1 MRKGFLGLFSTLV
14 AGAATVLA
22 QPPALPPAKTEP
34 LKPVEKLQDP
44 ALGKDTRLL
53 TRGAPDVPAL
63 PDFPCYSA
71 GSCENTCRFGLE
83 YLLWGIQNGPQG
95 QPLVTTSPTGSG
107 GILFNPGVVV
117 LSGGKGI
124 DYEAFSGLNFTIG
137 RWLNSDQTFGIEGSI
152 FYLEESSA
160 IFVANSDVGGNPLLA
175 RPIVNA
181 QTGDE
186 TSILISAPD
195 RFAGGVTVTGTS
207 QLWGA
212 EANFLAGLLKE
223 GTTGIDLL
231 VGYRYLG
238 MDEDLDIRSQSRV
251 LAGGVSGFGGAPVLA
266 PNSLAIRDTFT
277 TVNHF
282 NGGQI
287 GARGTLERG
296 PLRVDVTGKVAF
308 GAVHQEVRIAGFT
321 TLVTP
326 AGVAGTL
333 PGGVLALPTNIG
345 TRSNTDFSVV
355 PEGQIRLA
363 YQITPRLSASLAY
376 TIIYWDNVVRP
387 GDQLVRRVNLLQV
400 PSSLGFGPLVGPRQP
415 APAFNDTRFWAQ
427 GVNFGLGFRF

>member
-14 AGAATVLA
+14 TGAATALA
-22 QPPALPPAKTEP
+22 QPPALPAKAEPPKPLTKEQGPA
-34 LKPVEKLQDP
+34 V
-44 ALGKDTRLL
+44 AKDTKLL
-53 TRGAPDVPAL
+53 TKGAPEVPEQPL
-63 PDFPCYSA
+63 FPCYTVD
-71 GSCENTCRFGLE
+71 SCENTCRFSIE
-83 YLLWGIQNGPQG
+83 YLLWAIQDGPLG
-95 QPLVTTSPTGSG
+95 QPLVTTSPTGSS
-107 GILFNPGVVV
+107 GILFNPGTVV
-117 LSGGKGI
+117 LSGGQGI
-124 DYEAFSGLNFTIG
+124 DYEAFSGINFTVS

-152 FYLEESSA
+152 FILEESSA
-160 IFVANSDVGGNPLLA
+160 IFFANSDVGGNPLLA

-181 QTGDE
+181 VTGDE

-212 EANFLAGLLKE
+212 EANCLVGLLKE

-238 MDEDLDIRSQSRV
+238 MDEDLDIRSQSQV
-251 LAGGVSGFGGAPVLA
+251 LPGGVSAFGGAPVLA
-266 PNSLAIRDTFT
+266 PNALAIRDTFS

-282 NGGQI
+282 NGIQI
-287 GARGTLERG
+287 GARGTLARG
-296 PLRVDVTGKVAF
+296 PLRFDVTGKCAF
-308 GAVHQEVRIAGFT
+308 GAVSQEVRIAGFT

-345 TRSNTDFSVV
+345 TRWNTDFSVV
-355 PEGQIRLA
+355 PEGQVRLA
-363 YQITPRLSASLAY
+363 YQVTPRLTASLAY

-387 GDQLVRRVNLLQV
+387 GDQVARRVNLLQV
-400 PSSLGFGPLVGPRQP
+400 PSSLGFGPLTGPRQP
-415 APAFNDTRFWAQ
+415 APAFNETRFWAQ
-427 GVNFGLGFRF
+427 GINFGLGFRF